1 MGKGKRKS
9 FQDIKVNDVHVM
21 QSVMKLKLKDDFR
34 EWIHQHKSLMNCF
47 KFIKNLQAA
56 VFLGGGPQSLP
67 IQTSLEMEMYNENS
81 LKISPSLK

>member
-1 MGKGKRKS
+1 
-9 FQDIKVNDVHVM
+9 
-21 QSVMKLKLKDDFR
+21 
-34 EWIHQHKSLMNCF
+34 MNCF

>member
-1 MGKGKRKS
+1 
-9 FQDIKVNDVHVM
+9 
-21 QSVMKLKLKDDFR
+21 
-34 EWIHQHKSLMNCF
+34 MNCF

-81 LKISPSLK
+81 LKISPSLKWSAIHKLLRRSVLPDNKSICKQAIIYAKPDY